1 MTMIFKISFL
11 DFSKIFFSKIHG
23 FAYIKKTSYIKH
35 KIPVATYIV
44 NIRNIS
50 NINAFLIVKYILS
63 SHSSDTG
70 NVSIFERK
78 KSDTKAR

>member
-1 MTMIFKISFL
+1 MTMIFKISFQG
-11 DFSKIFFSKIHG
+11 FSKIFFSKIHG

>member
-1 MTMIFKISFL
+1 MTMIFKISFQ
-11 DFSKIFFSKIHG
+11 DFSKIFFSKILG
-23 FAYIKKTSYIKH
+23 FAYIKKTSYRKH

-63 SHSSDTG
+63 SHSSDTA